1 MSNDKNEIAWAIL
14 PKFGAVL
21 SITSSF
27 FLARDVYI
35 KHRQHMTKHDAI
47 KIPLTS
53 AMLFQ
58 ISINDIFGSFFSY
71 FMSTWMM
78 PIGTAPFAVG
88 NQATCDAQ
96 GYFTTFHF
104 IYFVTAYT
112 ELALLYWLIVKR
124 GWSDDRWSI
133 KALFGVPPI
142 LISFVVSLIPIFT
155 DMYNPARIHCF
166 VNTYPA
172 GCAVDGDASDC
183 LRGGHNTQLLQSLS
197 FAFALACNLVII
209 IFMGLLVFV
218 VYSQEKKGD
227 KYLAKGQ
234 AKKRDNTIDTAW
246 QGVRYTGA
254 FVLAYLWVYI
264 FMVSEHIDYTLDL

>member
-1 MSNDKNEIAWAIL
+1 M
-14 PKFGAVL
+14 
-21 SITSSF
+21 
-27 FLARDVYI
+27 
-35 KHRQHMTKHDAI
+35 
-47 KIPLTS
+47 
-53 AMLFQ
+53 
-58 ISINDIFGSFFSY
+58 
-71 FMSTWMM
+71 
-78 PIGTAPFAVG
+78 
-88 NQATCDAQ
+88 
-96 GYFTTFHF
+96 
-104 IYFVTAYT
+104 
-112 ELALLYWLIVKR
+112 ALLYWLIVKR

-142 LISFVVSLIPIFT
+142 LISFVLSLIPIFT
-155 DMYNPARIHCF
+155 EMYNPARIHCF

-197 FAFALACNLVII
+197 FAYALACNLII
-209 IFMGLLVFV
+209 IVFMGLLVFV

-254 FVLAYLWVYI
+254 FTLAYLTVYI
-264 FMVSEHIDYTLDL
+264 FMVSEVHINYYTWLGSL